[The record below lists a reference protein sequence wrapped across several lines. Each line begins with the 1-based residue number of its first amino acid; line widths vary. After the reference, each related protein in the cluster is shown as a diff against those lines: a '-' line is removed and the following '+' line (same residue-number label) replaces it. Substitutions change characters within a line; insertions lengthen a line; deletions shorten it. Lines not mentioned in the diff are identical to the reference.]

1 MSTETKKAVEGE
13 TGFSWPKRY
22 LRDHALHILVILFL
36 AAYPGIYS
44 LLINSPLE
52 PVANL
57 VLPPMSGMVTLM
69 YFGLFAMS
77 FDFIT
82 GYTGYA
88 SLGHA
93 AFYGTGGYLVVLI
106 ANGRVP
112 FISAGTPF
120 MLSLLIAGLVA
131 VGLALL
137 IGSVSFRLTGVYF
150 AMITLGFAQ
159 VMYAAVRRA
168 SFLVPEGRDPTFGVS
183 VNPEVPGFEIGIPFV
198 DLVNLSF
205 SNEMLAIGQLYG
217 DSVSNMMGIAA
228 IDFGPVE
235 VSYYLIGAVVLLSYF
250 VMQRIIHSPFGSVM
264 LAIRDNEERAEA
276 VGFNVYWYKMAAFS
290 ISAFFAAIAGG
301 LFAGF
306 RRSISPDEGFF
317 FLVTADALLAAV
329 IGGIGTLAGSL
340 YGVFIDEALGN
351 FLSSAG
357 EMGILPGFLEGH
369 ELLFL
374 GLLLIAL
381 VLYLPGGIIGVVRHR
396 VRGKVGKQFGKKLS
410 GLFGGEE

>member
-1 MSTETKKAVEGE
+1 MSTETPEAVESGH
-13 TGFSWPKRY
+13 GLSWPKEY
-22 LRDHALHILVILFL
+22 LRDHAFHIIVILVL

-44 LLINSPLE
+44 VLTNSPAA
-52 PVANL
+52 PVATL
-57 VLPPMSGMVTLM
+57 LLPPMSAMVTVM

-112 FISAGTPF
+112 FVSAGTPF
-120 MLSLLIAGLVA
+120 MLSLVIAGLVA

-168 SFLVPEGRDPTFGVS
+168 DFLVPEGRDPAFGVS
-183 VNPEVPGFEIGIPFV
+183 VNPDVPGFEIGIPFV
-198 DLVNLSF
+198 DFVNLTLD
-205 SNEMLAIGQLYG
+205 NEMLAIGQLYG
-217 DSVSNMMGIAA
+217 DTASNVMGLG
-228 IDFGPVE
+228 IDFSSVE
-235 VSYYLIGAVVLLSYF
+235 VSYYLIGGVVLISYF

-264 LAIRDNEERAEA
+264 VAIRDNEERAEA
-276 VGFNVYWYKMAAFS
+276 VGFNVYWYKMAAFA

-317 FLVTADALLAAV
+317 FLVTAEALLAAV
-329 IGGIGTLAGSL
+329 IGGIATLAGSL
-340 YGVFIDEALGN
+340 YGAFIDELIRT
-351 FLSSAG
+351 FLSEASEIG
-357 EMGILPGFLEGH
+357 LLPGFLEGH
-369 ELLFL
+369 QILFL
-374 GLLLIAL
+374 GLLLIVL
-381 VLYLPGGIIGVVRHR
+381 VLYLPRGIVGWVRRR
-396 VRGKVGKQFGKKLS
+396 VGGKVGKQFGKKLS
-410 GLFGGEE
+410 SFLENRL